1 MPPQRGRRTWPLNA
15 IGAMNDFSDVL
26 PLVAPLLSQH
36 YSCVVFS
43 SLSSLPFSCFFL
55 SFLSE
60 SIVFFV
66 FVSPLFYLYLLLLQ
80 KLFYLLFISLLSH
93 HTHTLTVINFG
104 ICVYSLLILSSIPL
118 LDFGDSDSSKVV
130 YFCVRV
136 VSPT

>member
-60 SIVFFV
+60 SIGFLSSCLHFFI
-66 FVSPLFYLYLLLLQ
+66 FISYCCKNCFTY
-80 KLFYLLFISLLSH
+80 FFISLLSH